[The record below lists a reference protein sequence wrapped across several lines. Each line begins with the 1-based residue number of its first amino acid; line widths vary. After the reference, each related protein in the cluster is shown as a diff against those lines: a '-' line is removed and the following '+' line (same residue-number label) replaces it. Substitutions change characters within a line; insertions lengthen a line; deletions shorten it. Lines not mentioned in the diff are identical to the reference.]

1 MVVIYAGT
9 FPFDPETEVKNF
21 QRKQAEYEAAYR
33 RTGDPLVLHEAL
45 MNAKAA
51 GQLTPDWLMEALGD
65 NLKKDRTDQTAE
77 RFRER
82 MRHVQ
87 RYRCVR
93 DLRQKGHVKND
104 ALDRAVAALE
114 ATDAAAVRPTI
125 EDSYDLVY
133 RDLKQLGR
141 NSEYFYL
148 VARADPTKVPVSVTR
163 RADGMTVINGV
174 AQQSPLTEHVLSI
187 VNAQL
192 DLLAQRS
199 GGDRSPNGHPGVIV
213 RPTVTRG

>member
-1 MVVIYAGT
+1 LADGS
-9 FPFDPETEVKNF
+9 P
-21 QRKQAEYEAAYR
+21 
-33 RTGDPLVLHEAL
+33 GD
-45 MNAKAA
+45 K
-51 GQLTPDWLMEALGD
+51 
-65 NLKKDRTDQTAE
+65 LKRDRTDQTAE

-104 ALDRAVAALE
+104 ALDRAVAALA

-163 RADGMTVINGV
+163 RADGVTVINGV
-174 AQQSPLTEHVLSI
+174 AQQSPLTEHVLAI
-187 VNAQL
+187 VSAQL
-192 DLLAQRS
+192 DII
-199 GGDRSPNGHPGVIV
+199 PGVIV